1 MSEQPAIEVTDEVP
15 ADLAAT
21 IASSDA
27 PVVVHLAAPAHLA
40 GDALAGWEIGAAT
53 AALLAG
59 AATVTGIDPA
69 RLARVRTVVDHL
81 QPDAAEPSHAAP
93 EPDPAPAT
101 AAAVPATEPAR

>member
-1 MSEQPAIEVTDEVP
+1 VSEQRAIEVTDEVP

-21 IASSDA
+21 IASSEV

-59 AATVTGIDPA
+59 AATVTGIEPA

-81 QPDAAEPSHAAP
+81 QAGAP
-93 EPDPAPAT
+93 EPSRGAPAPDRE
-101 AAAVPATEPAR
+101 AVR

>member
-1 MSEQPAIEVTDEVP
+1 MSDARVVEVTSEVP

-21 IASSDA
+21 IASFDA

-59 AATVTGIDPA
+59 AATVTGIDA
-69 RLARVRTVVDHL
+69 VRLARVRTVVDHL
-81 QPDAAEPSHAAP
+81 QAGAP
-93 EPDPAPAT
+93 EPSRAAPAPDRE
-101 AAAVPATEPAR
+101 AVR